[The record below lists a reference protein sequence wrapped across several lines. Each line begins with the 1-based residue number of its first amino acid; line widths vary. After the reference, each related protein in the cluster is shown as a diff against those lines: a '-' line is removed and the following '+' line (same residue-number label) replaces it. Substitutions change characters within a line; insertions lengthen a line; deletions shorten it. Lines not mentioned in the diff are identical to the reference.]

1 MRLHVLRREQHLPKS
16 PDEAFAFFGDAHNL
30 EDITPPWLG
39 FRVVTPRPLAMRPGT
54 LIEYRLRLHGLPL
67 HWRTQIA
74 VWDPPRRFVDVQL
87 RGPYRLWHHTHE
99 FEPEGDGTRMT
110 DVVRYGLPLGPLGE
124 IAQAILVGRDVEAIF
139 DHRAGAIPAL
149 LDGQHR

>member
-1 MRLHVLRREQHLPKS
+1 MRVHVLRREQHLPK
-16 PDEAFAFFGDAHNL
+16 PPEEAFAFFGDAHNL

-39 FRVVTPRPLAMRPGT
+39 FRVVTPRPIAMHPGT
-54 LIEYRLRLHGLPL
+54 LIEYRLRLHGLPIR
-67 HWRTQIA
+67 WRTQIA

-87 RGPYRLWHHTHE
+87 DGPYRLWHHTHE
-99 FEPEGDGTRMT
+99 FEPEGEGTRIT

-124 IAQAILVGRDVEAIF
+124 IARALLVRRDVEAIF

-149 LDGQHR
+149 LGGEHR